1 MNAPELDD
9 LKEKALETAYRL
21 LAYSMYGG
29 KFGGAVRAL
38 KRRCPGHD
46 PDAVAACLRDALEVQ
61 RNVHDWLEENSALAF
76 EEYKKTD
83 DAVDFRRIAAPVYAT
98 HSSWPQAGLDA
109 LFGMNFLYFH
119 LM

>member
-1 MNAPELDD
+1 MNDQLDD

-21 LAYSMYGG
+21 HAGSMYGG
-29 KFGGAVRAL
+29 TFDGAVRAL
-38 KRRCPGHD
+38 KRRCTAHD
-46 PDAVAACLRDALEVQ
+46 HDAVVACLREAVEVQ
-61 RNVHDWLEENSALAF
+61 AAVHAWLEENSALAF

-83 DAVDFRRIAAPVYAT
+83 DAVDFRRIAAPFYAT